1 MTSLPEWLAYIE
13 RLHPRKWDVGLDRV
27 KGVAE
32 KLGLTEPRGLVFLVA
47 GTNGKGSVCEIIDCL
62 CRAKGYTVGKSTS
75 PHLMAFNERIQVNGE
90 PAADAEIVD
99 AFAAIESVRD
109 DISLSYF
116 EFAVLASLFVF
127 KSHDVD
133 VLVLEIGL
141 GGRLDAMN
149 IVDRDVTVITQ
160 IALDHQAWLGDTR
173 EEIAAEKA
181 AIMRTGKPCVIADRD
196 PPLSLVQH
204 AETLGVEAHY
214 IGKDFDFVDDA
225 IRIADQTFS
234 GIVSSY
240 LPKASAAA
248 AVQAVISAGISLE
261 AAEVSEV
268 LGNTSMPGRLQ
279 WIKGEPDVLL
289 DVAHNPAAAVYLRD
303 YISEHLK
310 PRGPTR
316 PAVHAVVGMYRDKDC
331 PEVLR
336 LLSDVVDHWHFTDLQ
351 EERAASSGQLAE
363 YLKSTENHRC
373 QVVTYDKIQDAFNNA
388 VRHCAIEDLIV
399 VFGSFPVVAGVLQSA
414 SSHVSKEPS

>member
-1 MTSLPEWLAYIE
+1 MNSLPEWLAYIE
-13 RLHPRKWDVGLDRV
+13 RLHPKKWDLGLDRV

-32 KLGLTEPRGLVFLVA
+32 TLGLTEHRGIVFLVA
-47 GTNGKGSVCEIIDCL
+47 GTNGKGSTCEFIDGL
-62 CRAKGYTVGKSTS
+62 CRAKGLTVGKSTS
-75 PHLMAFNERIQVNGE
+75 PHLLAFNERIQVNGE
-90 PAADAEIVD
+90 PASNAEIVD
-99 AFAAIESVRD
+99 AFAAIESARD
-109 DISLSYF
+109 EISLSYF
-116 EFAVLASLFVF
+116 EFAVLASLIVF
-127 KSHDVD
+127 KRRDVD

-173 EEIAAEKA
+173 DEIAAEKA

-196 PPLSLVQH
+196 PPLSLVQY
-204 AETLGVEAHY
+204 AETLDVEAHY
-214 IGKDFDFVDDA
+214 IGKDFDFVDGA
-225 IRIADQTFS
+225 VRIADQQFS
-234 GIVSSY
+234 GITSSY
-240 LPKASAAA
+240 LPKDSAAA
-248 AVQAVISAGISLE
+248 AVQALISAGISLE
-261 AAEVSEV
+261 AAEVREV
-268 LGNTSMPGRLQ
+268 LGNTFMPGRLQ
-279 WIKGEPDVLL
+279 WIKGEPALLL
-289 DVAHNPAAAVYLRD
+289 DVAHNPAAAEYLRD
-303 YISEHLK
+303 YVSEHLK
-310 PRGPTR
+310 SRGSMK
-316 PAVHAVVGMYRDKDC
+316 PAVHAVVGMYEDKDC

-363 YLKSTENHRC
+363 NLKSTQNHRC

-414 SSHVSKEPS
+414 SSHVSKERS